1 MKRLA
6 IAFVPL
12 LLIPAA
18 RAQDLPAGKGKD
30 LLEKVCTV
38 CHDLD
43 RVASN
48 FTTKQ
53 SWEDTINEMVSLGA
67 DGTKDELQTILNYVA
82 KYFGPMVEVN
92 KAAAKE
98 LQTELEIT
106 AKEAEAIVQYRKDKG
121 NFKDWADL
129 GKVSG
134 LDMKKLEPLKNR
146 ITF

>member
-6 IAFVPL
+6 IALFPF

-18 RAQDLPAGKGKD
+18 QAQDLPAGKGKD

-67 DGTKDELQTILNYVA
+67 DGTKDELQTVLNYVA

-98 LQTELEIT
+98 LETELEIT
-106 AKEAEAIVQYRKDKG
+106 PKEAAAIVQYRKDKG
-121 NFKDWADL
+121 NFKDWGDL

-134 LDMKKLEPLKNR
+134 LDLKKIEPLKNR

>member
-6 IAFVPL
+6 IAFFPL
-12 LLIPAA
+12 LLVSAA
-18 RAQDLPAGKGKD
+18 QAQDLPAGKGKD
-30 LLEKVCTV
+30 LLEKICTV

-98 LQTELEIT
+98 LETELEIT
-106 AKEAEAIVQYRKDKG
+106 PKEAAAIVQYRKDKG

-134 LDMKKLEPLKNR
+134 LDIKKLEPLKGR
-146 ITF
+146 ISF

>member
-1 MKRLA
+1 
-6 IAFVPL
+6 
-12 LLIPAA
+12 
-18 RAQDLPAGKGKD
+18 
-30 LLEKVCTV
+30 
-38 CHDLD
+38 
-43 RVASN
+43 
-48 FTTKQ
+48 
-53 SWEDTINEMVSLGA
+53 
-67 DGTKDELQTILNYVA
+67 VA